1 MVGGVYALL
10 QHVGRVESG
19 CVEGWEME
27 ELVLSTREKSEA
39 QSKRQLSDPP
49 SSLALARANSRSRPH
64 VETRWPRKRTPLLAP
79 SLPLMLRLRPSHTF
93 KAAHN
98 ITDSLLS
105 QLRPIVGDLPS
116 AQNEL
121 RWLREESQK
130 RAFEPEQQHS
140 LLEQY
145 VSRRSRGEPLQYI
158 LGSTYFGDLQL
169 KCRSGVFIPR

>member
-1 MVGGVYALL
+1 MLGESRVGVARS
-10 QHVGRVESG
+10 GRWRSWCCRPGRSREAHSKRAFG
-19 CVEGWEME
+19 FS
-27 ELVLSTREKSEA
+27 LVLGSWSVPRH
-39 QSKRQLSDPP
+39 
-49 SSLALARANSRSRPH
+49 SRPH
-64 VETRWPRKRTPLLAP
+64 VETRWPRKRTLFLALTP
-79 SLPLMLRLRPSHTF
+79 NLPLMLRLRPSHTF
-93 KAAHN
+93 KAAHS

-130 RAFEPEQQHS
+130 RASEPDQQHA

-158 LGSTYFGDLQL
+158 LGSTYFADLQL
-169 KCRSGVFIPR
+169 NCRRGVFIPR

>member
-1 MVGGVYALL
+1 MSGGVYALL
-10 QHVGRVESG
+10 QHVGGVESG
-19 CVEGWEME
+19 CGEGWEME
-27 ELVLSTREKSEA
+27 ELVLSAREKSEA
-39 QSKRQLSDPP
+39 QQKQLSGTP

-64 VETRWPRKRTPLLAP
+64 IERWPRKRTPSLAP
-79 SLPLMLRLRPSHTF
+79 TLSLMLRLRPNHIF
-93 KAAHN
+93 NAAHS

-105 QLRPIVGDLPS
+105 QLRPIVGDLQS

-130 RAFEPEQQHS
+130 RASEPEQQHS

-169 KCRSGVFIPR
+169 NCRSGVFIPR